1 MIARLVAGLALVG
14 LLTGCIYGVPTDV
27 SVVTYPVTGT
37 TFDALKHSWT
47 INGPRIGEDP
57 DGAFASVLPAFKSN
71 FVPVQQG
78 DRCIFSPKGEVYL
91 DAEVTLP
98 KWQEQSVAPPEVRLR
113 WDVYA
118 SYAVIHEGEHI
129 KISQKYARR
138 LKSYLRNASA
148 KDCDLLLRR
157 MHRDTQQI
165 LEAHYAEQQWFDE
178 TDPPRF
184 DEYRMRYLNRLFRTT
199 NPS

>member
-1 MIARLVAGLALVG
+1 MISRLVAGLALVG
-14 LLTGCIYGVPTDV
+14 LLTGCIYSVPTDV
-27 SVVTYPVTGT
+27 NVVNYPVSGN
-37 TFDALKHSWT
+37 TFDALRHSWAT
-47 INGPRIGEDP
+47 NGPRIGEDP

-71 FVPVQQG
+71 FEPVQQG

-98 KWQEQSVAPPEVRLR
+98 KWKEQASAPADVQLR
-113 WDVYA
+113 WDIYS
-118 SYAVIHEGEHI
+118 SYAVIHESGHI

-138 LKSYLRNASA
+138 LKSYLKNASA
-148 KDCDLLLRR
+148 PDCDVLLRR
-157 MHRDTQQI
+157 MYRDTQQI
-165 LEAHYAEQQWFDE
+165 LEAHYAEQQWFDA

-184 DEYRMRYLNRLFRTT
+184 DAYRMRYLNRLFRTT